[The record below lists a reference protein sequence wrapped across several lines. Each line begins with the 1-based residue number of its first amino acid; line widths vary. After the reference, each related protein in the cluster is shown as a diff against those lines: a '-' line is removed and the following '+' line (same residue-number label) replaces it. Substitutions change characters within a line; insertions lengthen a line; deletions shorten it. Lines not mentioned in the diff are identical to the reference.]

1 MPPAERNNAIDLLR
15 VLCILYI
22 VGYWHLI
29 PYTHW
34 LPGYA
39 NHYTEAL
46 KDIALGTFVLSSGL
60 LLARRDLR
68 PRLREVLGFYTRRVV
83 RIYPLYLVAL
93 LLFGAAG
100 LASQAV
106 VVNGALLV
114 SMFVP
119 PAPPTLWF
127 VTMIMFFYLLAPVL
141 IWAARSP
148 AGFMLTTL
156 ALMAIFLGY
165 DALVRPL
172 DSRLLLFFPSFALG
186 VYMQRAGAVR
196 HYLDRKRLYLLALLA
211 PALLIGLPGAHGFD
225 VATSLWRI
233 PLVALGAVVSLLYVE
248 RFAKQLHSP
257 FILLLSYASFGVYL
271 FHRLVFELAIAAY
284 FPAEGLYRVI
294 YLVLVAVPLSFVVA
308 YAVQKGYDAGL
319 GRLAPGRKILPAKAP

>member
-68 PRLREVLGFYTRRVV
+68 PRLREVLGFYGRRVV

-106 VVNGALLV
+106 VVNGALLI

-127 VTMIMFFYLLAPVL
+127 LTMIVFFYLLAPVL
-141 IWAARSP
+141 IRAARSRR
-148 AGFMLTTL
+148 GFMLT
-156 ALMAIFLGY
+156 A
-165 DALVRPL
+165 
-172 DSRLLLFFPSFALG
+172 
-186 VYMQRAGAVR
+186 
-196 HYLDRKRLYLLALLA
+196 LALLA
-211 PALLIGLPGAHGFD
+211 PALLIGLPGANGFD
-225 VATSLWRI
+225 VAASLWRI
-233 PLVALGAVVSLLYVE
+233 PLVALGAVVSLVYVE

-271 FHRLVFELAIAAY
+271 FHRLVFELAMAVY
-284 FPAEGLYRVI
+284 FPAEALYQVL
-294 YLVLVAVPLSFVVA
+294 YLALVAVPLSFVVA

-319 GRLAPGRKILPAKAP
+319 GRLVPGRKPLPAKAP

>member
-15 VLCILYI
+15 ALCILYI

-29 PYTHW
+29 PYTDW

-60 LLARRDLR
+60 LLARRELR
-68 PRLREVLGFYTRRVV
+68 PRLQEVFGFYRRRVV

-100 LASQAV
+100 LASPTV
-106 VVNGALLV
+106 VVNGALLT

-141 IWAARSP
+141 IWAAPNP
-148 AGFMLTTL
+148 AGFLLTTGALL
-156 ALMAIFLGY
+156 ALFLGY

-186 VYMQRAGAVR
+186 VYMQRVDAAQR
-196 HYLDRKRLYLLALLA
+196 YLDRKRFFLLVLLV
-211 PALLIGLPGAHGFD
+211 PALLIGLPGANGFD
-225 VATSLWRI
+225 IATSLWRV
-233 PLVALGAVVSLLYVE
+233 PLVALGAVLSLLYTG
-248 RFAKQLHSP
+248 RFARRLQSR
-257 FILLLSYASFGVYL
+257 FILRLSYASFGVYL
-271 FHRLVFELAIAAY
+271 FHRLVFELVMAAY
-284 FPAEGLYRVI
+284 FPAEPAYQAL
-294 YLVLVAVPLSFVVA
+294 YLVLVAVPSSFAVA

-319 GRLAPGRKILPAKAP
+319 GRLAPNRKVLPAAAP

>member
-68 PRLREVLGFYTRRVV
+68 PRLRELLGFYARRVV

-100 LASQAV
+100 LASQTV
-106 VVNGALLV
+106 VVNGALLI

-141 IWAARSP
+141 MWAAHRP
-148 AGFMLTTL
+148 AGFLLTTAALL
-156 ALMAIFLGY
+156 AVFLGY
-165 DALVRPL
+165 DAWVRPL

-186 VYMQRAGAVR
+186 VYIQRVDTAR
-196 HYLDRKRLYLLALLA
+196 RYLDRKRLYLLALLI
-211 PALLIGLPGAHGFD
+211 PALLVGLPGANGFD
-225 VATSLWRI
+225 VATSLWRA
-233 PLVALGAVVSLLYVE
+233 PLVALGAVLSLLYVE
-248 RFAKQLHSP
+248 RFARRLQSP
-257 FILLLSYASFGVYL
+257 FILRLSYASFGVYL
-271 FHRLVFELAIAAY
+271 FHRPVFELAMATY
-284 FPAEGLYRVI
+284 YPAEALYQAL
-294 YLVLVAVPLSFVVA
+294 YLMLVAVPVSFAVA

-319 GRLAPGRKILPAKAP
+319 EWLTPGPEILPAKAP